1 MLHWIENFDKT
12 KLYLNLHSKAENSKQ
27 KQKKKNRKCPG
38 WAEVLAFVPIEDS
51 LPHYLAHTT
60 AARRGAPIG
69 WLSLLVF
76 PRLVLADQR
85 G

>member
-1 MLHWIENFDKT
+1 LHWIENFDKT

-51 LPHYLAHTT
+51 LPH
-60 AARRGAPIG
+60 
-69 WLSLLVF
+69 
-76 PRLVLADQR
+76 
-85 G
+85 